1 MGNMESKR
9 MIYLGMF
16 LGGLLGGYL
25 PSILWGASM
34 FSMSALFGNALG
46 AIIGIYMAFKF
57 TR

>member
-1 MGNMESKR
+1 MENMESKR

-34 FSMSALFGNALG
+34 FSMSTLFGNALG
-46 AIIGIYMAFKF
+46 AIIGIYIAFKF